1 MRIYV
6 EPEIKVI
13 NFEIEDIVT
22 AGENEL
28 QSGDNLWG

>member
-1 MRIYV
+1 MKIYV

-22 AGENEL
+22 TDENETG
-28 QSGDNLWG
+28 SGDPIW